1 MKKIIYITVTFL
13 LIILTNACGGYKP
26 IFGSSNL
33 KFTINDYEIKGDEN
47 LGKQIYSK
55 LYYFSKSNEKNP
67 EAKSFDIV
75 IKVSKEKN
83 ATAKDSAGQILE
95 YKINLNTVIIMKD
108 YLTNDEILNSS
119 FDYSSSYVKQD
130 QYTETLKLENKAL
143 ENLINKTFENLLLK
157 LSENIS
163 NK

>member
-1 MKKIIYITVTFL
+1 
-13 LIILTNACGGYKP
+13 
-26 IFGSSNL
+26 
-33 KFTINDYEIKGDEN
+33 
-47 LGKQIYSK
+47 
-55 LYYFSKSNEKNP
+55 
-67 EAKSFDIV
+67 
-75 IKVSKEKN
+75 
-83 ATAKDSAGQILE
+83 
-95 YKINLNTVIIMKD
+95 MKD